1 MSTLVRFVAIS
12 RPFSYNEA
20 SGKIMEVVA
29 IVGMTGSG
37 KSEAARYFEENG
49 YKSIRFGDITDK
61 EIKKHRLE
69 LNEVN
74 ERRVREQ
81 LREDYGMAAYAVLNL
96 SGIDMTLK
104 QTPVAIDGLYSW
116 EEYIFLKNYYRN
128 RFYVIAIWASPK
140 TRYARLANRDV
151 RPLTT
156 EEAASRDEAEVLK
169 ISKSGP
175 IAMADYTIANE
186 SSLKDLKK
194 EVKKTINAIGRQS

>member
-1 MSTLVRFVAIS
+1 
-12 RPFSYNEA
+12 
-20 SGKIMEVVA
+20 MEVVA

-61 EIKKHRLE
+61 EIKKQELE
-69 LNEVN
+69 LNEAN

-81 LREDYGMAAYAVLNL
+81 LRENYGMAAYAVLNL
-96 SGIDMTLK
+96 SGIDLALK
-104 QTPVAIDGLYSW
+104 QKTVVIDGLYSW

-128 RFYVIAIWASPK
+128 RFYVVAIWASPQ
-140 TRYARLANRDV
+140 TRYARLAKRAI
-151 RPLTT
+151 RPLAL

-186 SSLKDLKK
+186 ASLKDLKK
-194 EVKKTINAIGRQS
+194 EVKKTITAIRRQQ